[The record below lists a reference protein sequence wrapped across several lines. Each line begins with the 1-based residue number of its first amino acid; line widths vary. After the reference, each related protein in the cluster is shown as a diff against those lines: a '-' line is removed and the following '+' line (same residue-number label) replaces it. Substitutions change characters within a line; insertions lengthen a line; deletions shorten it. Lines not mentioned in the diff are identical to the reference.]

1 MHKSNQ
7 ELLCRQYQQT
17 SSCKNVLEA
26 ILDNFCWVYLQIIY
40 ELCIEAYL
48 A

>member
-1 MHKSNQ
+1 M
-7 ELLCRQYQQT
+7 
-17 SSCKNVLEA
+17 
-26 ILDNFCWVYLQIIY
+26 VYLQITN

>member
-1 MHKSNQ
+1 M
-7 ELLCRQYQQT
+7 
-17 SSCKNVLEA
+17 A
-26 ILDNFCWVYLQIIY
+26 YLQITY